1 MEGPIKCLVM
11 MQGYNLQEQVH
22 VISGQAKLL
31 IPVSFL
37 LLPSENPIF
46 VDKGNRQRVHGEE

>member
-1 MEGPIKCLVM
+1 M
-11 MQGYNLQEQVH
+11 MQGYNLQRA
-22 VISGQAKLL
+22 GACNFRAAKLL

-46 VDKGNRQRVHGEE
+46 VEKGNRKRVHGEE